1 MKQSWKIWLCLVPL
15 ALLVLGFLFFPT
27 MNMVMSSFQSEDGS
41 FTLANYQELFSEA
54 YYLQSITNSLKIAF
68 LSATVAI
75 IIAVIGGYSISQLAG
90 RGNKWMTTI
99 SNMTSY
105 FEGIPLAFSFIVLLG
120 NNGLFTLLFNQL
132 GLDVFGD
139 FNLYSW
145 FGLVVVYIYFQ
156 IPFAIIL
163 LLPTYQALND
173 DWRYASQL
181 LGGTTW
187 TFWRKIGIPL
197 LFPGVIGTYT
207 ILIAN
212 ALGAFATANALVGST
227 YNLMPIQIA
236 SLISGDVF
244 LQPNLASAFGVLLA
258 LIMIAALWSNSK
270 IMKKVRRDLR

>member
-1 MKQSWKIWLCLVPL
+1 MKRSWKVWLCLIPL
-15 ALLVLGFLFFPT
+15 TLLVLGFLLFPT
-27 MNMVMSSFQSEDGS
+27 LNMVISSFQTDDGR
-41 FTLANYQELFSEA
+41 FTLTHYQELFTDA
-54 YYLQSITNSLKIAF
+54 YYLQSISNSLKISL

-75 IIAVIGGYSISQLAG
+75 VIAVIGGYSISQLAE
-90 RGNKWMTTI
+90 RSNKWMTTI

-132 GLDVFGD
+132 GLDVFGNFD
-139 FNLYSW
+139 LYSW
-145 FGLVVVYIYFQ
+145 VGLVVVYIYFQ

-163 LLPTYQALND
+163 LLPTYQAINNE
-173 DWRYASQL
+173 WRYASNL
-181 LGGTTW
+181 LGGTGW
-187 TFWRKIGIPL
+187 TFWRKVGIPL

-258 LIMIAALWSNSK
+258 FIMIAALWLNSK